1 MNEMTV
7 NSYEVNFTDK
17 EESTFKLFL
26 DNHRIMEVPM
36 WSFYLHRA
44 DTDANLSKYG
54 DNFPEW
60 EELTADLMELN
71 YDFLSAFNE
80 YIQQFDDE
88 QIDEFTQIE
97 DGYDYEYEFDEE
109 EDEW

>member
-1 MNEMTV
+1 MNKMTV

-44 DTDANLSKYG
+44 DTDTNLSKYG

-71 YDFLSAFNE
+71 YDFTSAFNE

-97 DGYDYEYEFDEE
+97 DGYDYEYEFDD